1 MAHAT
6 HRDLNGNG
14 RLDPYEDPSRPVDE
28 RVEDLLAQM
37 TVEEKAGVMFHPPIA
52 IGEDGALVEEPS
64 AFAQTPTTELV
75 AGLGINTFNVFEIPA
90 PRAMAE
96 WHNALQRLAEG
107 TRLGIPV
114 TISSDPRH
122 SFNRTAA
129 TFTGEALSKW
139 PGALGLAAVGDEE
152 LTRRFAD
159 IARQEYVALGIRIAL
174 HPQADLA
181 TEPRWSRIAE
191 TFGEDAELVSRMLR
205 GYITGFQGEALG
217 PASVACM
224 TKHFPGGGP
233 QLHGEDPHF
242 AYGREQVYPGDN
254 FEYHLRPFEA
264 AFAAGTAQI
273 MPYYGMPI
281 ETDLEPVGFG
291 FNHGVITGLLRERF
305 GFDGVVCTDWG
316 LLTDWEVDGQV
327 MFAACCWGVEDLSVE
342 DRMLKALDAG
352 VDQFGGESCVDV
364 LLALVRG
371 GRVPEER
378 LDASARRILRDKF
391 RLGLFDDPYLDV
403 ERTVALVGNDEF
415 RAAGDEA
422 QRRSVVLL
430 ANGGLLPLQGR
441 PRLYVEGVD
450 PAAVEPYADV
460 VGLDEAEV
468 ALVRVAAPFDPRPG
482 FLEQFFHAGR
492 LDFTEEELAPLLE
505 VCRRVPTI
513 VDVQLDRPAV
523 IPELAERS
531 AALIATFGVSDAAL
545 LDVLFGRAAPQARL
559 PFELPSSV
567 EAVERQLT
575 DVPYDS
581 ERPLFAFGHGLGY

>member
-1 MAHAT
+1 MSRAPSCSARSLPGLEPYRAP
-6 HRDLNGNG
+6 HR
-14 RLDPYEDPSRPVDE
+14 SVDE
-28 RVEDLLAQM
+28 RVDDLLDRM
-37 TVEEKAGVMFHPPIA
+37 TVEEKAGLMFHPPIA
-52 IGEDGALVEEPS
+52 IGEDGALVEEPG

-75 AGLGINTFNVFEIPA
+75 VGLGINTFNVFEIPA

-96 WHNALQRLAEG
+96 WHNALQRLAAG

-122 SFNRTAA
+122 SFSRTAA
-129 TFTGEALSKW
+129 TFTGDALSKW
-139 PGALGLAAVGDEE
+139 PGALGLAAIGDEA

-159 IARQEYVALGIRIAL
+159 VARQEYVALGIRIAL

-205 GYITGFQGEALG
+205 GYITGFQGETLG

-233 QLHGEDPHF
+233 QLDGEDPHF

-273 MPYYGMPI
+273 MPYYGMPVG
-281 ETDLEPVGFG
+281 TDLEPVGFG
-291 FNHGVITGLLRERF
+291 FNHGVVTGLLRERF

-342 DRMLKALDAG
+342 ERMLKALDAG
-352 VDQFGGESCVDV
+352 VDQFGGERCVDV
-364 LLALVRG
+364 LLSLVRA
-371 GRVPEER
+371 GRVREER
-378 LDASARRILRDKF
+378 LGASARRILRDKF

-422 QRRSVVLL
+422 QRRSVVLV
-430 ANGGLLPLQGR
+430 ANDGLLPLQGR

-450 PAAVEPYADV
+450 PAAVEPFADV

-468 ALVRVAAPFDPRPG
+468 ALLRVAAPFDPRPG

-492 LDFTEEELAPLLE
+492 LDFTADELAPLLD
-505 VCRRVPTI
+505 VCGRVPTI
-513 VDVQLDRPAV
+513 VDIHLDRPAV
-523 IPELAERS
+523 IPELAESS

-545 LDVLFGRAAPQARL
+545 LDVLFGRAAPEARL